1 MRISITHNNAK
12 LRHFFK
18 LSSCTS
24 LLFTVL
30 FLSSCKKEEK
40 ETNQELKTFPLSESI
55 TNNENED
62 LMEFAPATTNPYT
75 TQNMLAAL
83 NELKLSDEI
92 NCDINKFNIRV
103 THKYIRFE
111 PQDSLENNTLKADTT
126 LILFDYPLDR
136 KITKGGTYYKDP
148 SLSENEFNFQ
158 WCSVP
163 ANKSLPINVHYTVLA
178 ELYLPEEDA
187 ELVQYYETEFDD
199 CITKLV
205 EYALKRTDN
214 FDTTTYDENL
224 TQSEETEL
232 KRKTNNKYTP
242 KGNIK
247 VQEDRLNTNLN
258 LDGVKVRAHRWFET
272 RECLTDNNGNFNML
286 HQFRHPVDYSIK
298 WERGHYTIM
307 RGNLGQSYFNGP
319 HQKSDWNLVI
329 TRSSSGGSS
338 WLYAH
343 VHRAA
348 NRYFYKNINGLR
360 RPGNRNFCYWVIDN
374 ASNGG
379 TLGVNYS
386 EFCRIF
392 GKRTSGGN
400 YYWSDEIFST
410 TIHETAHSTHI
421 ILMKAGLIQ
430 FGQVSEMIRESYPIA
445 VEWVIT
451 GIEYQGLGIGNYG
464 LNNYN
469 PNITPRLIYPNQLAY
484 QYWRNGINSNTY
496 TPLFIDLIDNFNQN
510 GVNYGTTL
518 LPIIANVND
527 AVNGYNLRDIENRL
541 HKVYGLS
548 TLNTELKGNI
558 RPQGVT
564 DAQIDN
570 LINLY

>member
-1 MRISITHNNAK
+1 M
-12 LRHFFK
+12 
-18 LSSCTS
+18 
-24 LLFTVL
+24 
-30 FLSSCKKEEK
+30 
-40 ETNQELKTFPLSESI
+40 
-55 TNNENED
+55 
-62 LMEFAPATTNPYT
+62 
-75 TQNMLAAL
+75 
-83 NELKLSDEI
+83 
-92 NCDINKFNIRV
+92 
-103 THKYIRFE
+103 
-111 PQDSLENNTLKADTT
+111 
-126 LILFDYPLDR
+126 
-136 KITKGGTYYKDP
+136 
-148 SLSENEFNFQ
+148 
-158 WCSVP
+158 
-163 ANKSLPINVHYTVLA
+163 
-178 ELYLPEEDA
+178 
-187 ELVQYYETEFDD
+187 
-199 CITKLV
+199 
-205 EYALKRTDN
+205 
-214 FDTTTYDENL
+214 

-247 VQEDRLNTNLN
+247 VQEVRLNTNLN

-307 RGNLGQSYFNGP
+307 RGNLGQAYFNGP

-374 ASNGG
+374 ANNGNSS
-379 TLGVNYS
+379 GVNYS

-392 GKRTSGGN
+392 GKGTSGGN
-400 YYWSDEIFST
+400 YYWSDDIFST

-430 FGQVSEMIRESYPIA
+430 FSQISNMIVESYPTA

-451 GIEYQGLGIGNYG
+451 GIEYQGLGITNYG

-469 PNITPRLIYPNQLAY
+469 PFNTPSRPNLLAY
-484 QYWRNGINSNTY
+484 QYWRNGTSSNIY
-496 TPLFIDLIDNFNQN
+496 TPIFIDLIDNFNQN
-510 GVNYGTTL
+510 GVTLVGTSQTSN
-518 LPIIANVND
+518 IND
-527 AVNGYNLRDIENRL
+527 QVNGYNLREIENRL

-548 TLNTELKGNI
+548 TLSTELKGNI
-558 RPQGVT
+558 RPNGVT
-564 DAQIDN
+564 DQQIDN
-570 LINLY
+570 LINSF